1 MKPRIIIADFM
12 ASFKTFYR
20 NKGTLFFTIAFP
32 VILILLFGAIFSGG
46 GEGTYTLHVKNF
58 DYDNG
63 PAIAAAMRN
72 GTATP
77 GFFSNYSNFYDALYA
92 QLNATEVIEVEII
105 SETEAADEEGLW
117 DYIDDQSVKSV
128 LMIPEH
134 YGWYLGR
141 AIMAGNASTVDN
153 LTLMLDQSEAQR
165 NGVILSV
172 INQLAGI
179 SNLMLANGS
188 HYIRTGTPVNIIQE
202 DFEFIDF
209 FLPGVIALTVM
220 TNSVF
225 GIVETNIR
233 LRKRGILRKLTTTP
247 LTRSEWLM
255 GKMLFMLFTSFLS
268 ALVILVVGVV
278 VWDITFNINAYMLIL
293 VVAASFAFA
302 GIGMLLTRFVT
313 DEEAAPA
320 AANAVTF
327 PMMFLSGVFFQ
338 LETMPAFLQG
348 VAAFM
353 PLYYVGEGLRDA
365 MIYNDMAGALL
376 NTVIVVIF
384 AAIVFVLGVAIT
396 TWKED

>member
-1 MKPRIIIADFM
+1 MKHRVIIADFT

-46 GEGTYTLHVKNF
+46 GAGTYTLHVKNF
-58 DYDNG
+58 DYENG
-63 PAIAAAMRN
+63 FAIAAMMRN
-72 GTATP
+72 STMHGIV
-77 GFFSNYSNFYDALYA
+77 SNYSNFYDGLYA
-92 QLNATEVIEVEII
+92 QLNATEVINVKII
-105 SETEAADEEGLW
+105 SHEEAADEEALW
-117 DYIDDQSVKSV
+117 EYIDEKTVKSV
-128 LMIPEH
+128 LVIPEH
-134 YGWYLGR
+134 YSEHL
-141 AIMAGNASTVDN
+141 AIAIVNNDASMADN
-153 LTLMLDQSEAQR
+153 LTLLLDQSEAQR
-165 NGVILSV
+165 NGVIISV
-172 INQLAGI
+172 INQLAGL
-179 SNLMLANGS
+179 SNLVLANGS
-188 HYIRTGTPVNIIQE
+188 NFIRTEEPINIIQE

-247 LTRSEWLM
+247 LTRSEWLL

-268 ALVILVVGVV
+268 ALVILIVGIL
-278 VWDITFNINAYMLIL
+278 VWDIAFNFNAYMLIL
-293 VVAASFAFA
+293 IVAASFAFA

-338 LETMPAFLQG
+338 LEMMPTFLQA
-348 VAAFM
+348 VAKFM

-365 MIYNDMAGALL
+365 MIYNNMEGALF
-376 NTVIVVIF
+376 NTLIVVIF
-384 AAIVFVLGVAIT
+384 AAIVFAVGVAIT
-396 TWKED
+396 TWKES